1 MANIDVQKK
10 NSNPLPW
17 IIITIVILAVI
28 GYLIWRNMQQPA
40 ATNNA
45 ASDTTVTTR
54 SDTAI
59 HADTLHQ

>member
-10 NSNPLPW
+10 KSNPLPW

-54 SDTAI
+54 SDTTI
-59 HADTLHQ
+59 HADTLNQ

>member
-10 NSNPLPW
+10 KSNPLPW
-17 IIITIVILAVI
+17 IIITIVILAVV

-40 ATNNA
+40 ATNNT

-54 SDTAI
+54 SDTTI
-59 HADTLHQ
+59 HADTLNQ

>member
-10 NSNPLPW
+10 KSNPLPW
-17 IIITIVILAVI
+17 IIITIVILAVV

-40 ATNNA
+40 ATNNT
-45 ASDTTVTTR
+45 ASDTTITTR
-54 SDTAI
+54 TDTTI

>member
-10 NSNPLPW
+10 KSNPLPW

-40 ATNNA
+40 ATNNTT
-45 ASDTTVTTR
+45 SDTTITTR

-59 HADTLHQ
+59 HADTLNQ